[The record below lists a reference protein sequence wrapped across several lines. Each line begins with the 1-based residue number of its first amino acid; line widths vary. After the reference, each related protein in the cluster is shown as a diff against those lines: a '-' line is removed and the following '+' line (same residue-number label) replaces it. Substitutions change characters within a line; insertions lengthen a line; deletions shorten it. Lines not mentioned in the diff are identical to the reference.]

1 MGWSWPCYWF
11 RRGERDRGAVSRT
24 PRRGGGPWI
33 RLFLSALLLIG
44 VIVASVSVGGRASS
58 EESRAAVPAL
68 SIPRDLRGAWGLRVQ
83 DAQPAP
89 SPLPFCEGERLVYQ
103 VRYSKLILSAVVGR
117 LTFVFGRSE
126 ERPLVGVYHLRAEAV
141 SEGALTA
148 LLGVRV
154 EDVFES
160 FVDPQDFGVLRTRK
174 QLFEGARRSFHLALF
189 DRGNAAVTYIVRDLT
204 KPGDPPKVKENAA
217 RPWVQDI
224 LSGIYYVRL
233 RVAAPGD
240 ILRFPVSDDG
250 ETYDLEVRVHGVE
263 EVELPQGRVPAIKI
277 EPLVFGPGRLIR
289 REGEMFIWLSADQR
303 RVPLLAR
310 VRGGFGTIHVHL
322 VEDDPGTQPTE
333 ASEGGG
339 CGVRPIR

>member
-1 MGWSWPCYWF
+1 MSYG
-11 RRGERDRGAVSRT
+11 
-24 PRRGGGPWI
+24 
-33 RLFLSALLLIG
+33 
-44 VIVASVSVGGRASS
+44 
-58 EESRAAVPAL
+58 ESRAAAPAL
-68 SIPRDLRGAWGLRVQ
+68 Q
-83 DAQPAP
+83 DAQPVSP
-89 SPLPFCEGERLVYQ
+89 PLPFCEGERLVYQ

-117 LTFVFGRSE
+117 LTFTFRRSE

-148 LLGVRV
+148 LLGIRV

-189 DRGNAAVTYIVRDLT
+189 DRTNAAVTYVMRDLT
-204 KPGDPPKVKENAA
+204 KPEDPPRVKENAA

-224 LSGIYYVRL
+224 LSGIYYVRM
-233 RVAAPGD
+233 RVVAPGD
-240 ILRFPVSDDG
+240 VLRFPVSDDG
-250 ETYDLEVRVHGVE
+250 ETYDLEVRVHGIE
-263 EVELPQGRVPAIKI
+263 EVEMPQGRVPAIKI

-310 VRGGFGTIHVHL
+310 VRGGFGTIHVQ
-322 VEDDPGTQPTE
+322 VIEDEPGTRAAG
-333 ASEGGG
+333 ASEEGG
-339 CGVRPIR
+339 CGVRVIQ